1 MLWVYFKS
9 RETHG
14 GNEDSQ
20 FQTYFDF
27 SRQSSHSNHSSTVVW
42 KWYTRDVFVHRARHN
57 CVLSRPPPIVFH
69 DMAWKSIATNLNSW
83 LEGLREQSCLGRTM
97 SQSELRPKPLDAQF
111 SALIPRSPSL
121 LTKQCLL
128 THICPLLS
136 ASYKSS
142 WFTTPPLNK
151 DKEICK

>member
-121 LTKQCLL
+121 LTKQMFTHPYLSTLKCFIQVLL
-128 THICPLLS
+128 VYH
-136 ASYKSS
+136 SS
-142 WFTTPPLNK
+142 S
-151 DKEICK
+151 